1 MPYLG
6 CVSSL
11 FLARALISLA
21 SLNSL
26 LKRERA
32 RERRREKERKRTRV
46 PRASSRVKA
55 RRVRARETKGVEW
68 LRGCWLLLLGDE
80 EGAGGGGGGG
90 GGSGGVKRGS
100 RGVRALAGRYFC
112 ACLVFNFSPPLAL
125 FFLAL
130 SPSSREQQRKL
141 TLSPRHARGGR
152 ARGR

>member
-1 MPYLG
+1 M
-6 CVSSL
+6 
-11 FLARALISLA
+11 
-21 SLNSL
+21 
-26 LKRERA
+26 
-32 RERRREKERKRTRV
+32 
-46 PRASSRVKA
+46 
-55 RRVRARETKGVEW
+55 RARETKGVEW

-152 ARGR
+152 AEGDRKRERAGIYKERKAYERARAAVVLVRMHISVASTY